1 MSNSDLENS
10 IIEFGQR
17 CSNISRIYSQKRAI
31 MNWLSDI
38 QFTASATLHGGALVA
53 NYLWDGTQDKRTNYY
68 ACPDDETFRFMAS
81 IYIHSHYN
89 MSFSKE
95 FLGGITSGASWY
107 PIYGGMQDWNYIHA
121 GCFEL
126 TLEVSDNKWPAANET
141 GVHRRIFSSDNG
153 RPLPASITI
162 KGINYMVK
170 VGRDYDRLL
179 HPGDKYKVVATMPG
193 YKSKTTCIRLDEG
206 LTTVDFVL
214 DPEVTVKGNV
224 HECNCGSNNRLDLVK
239 FLSGGHWEVYFTE
252 KLKNFG
258 IRQKLQH

>member
-53 NYLWDGTQDKRTNYY
+53 NYLWDGTQDKR
-68 ACPDDETFRFMAS
+68 
-81 IYIHSHYN
+81 
-89 MSFSKE
+89 
-95 FLGGITSGASWY
+95 Y

-239 FLSGGHWEVYFTE
+239 FLSGGHWEVYFTVIVALGFLLLLVQRT
-252 KLKNFG
+252 KLNLSKHS
-258 IRQKLQH
+258 RSVVPKRPAVV